1 MTPKPQLS
9 WRAAMRIAWREMRAS
24 RAKFL
29 FVVLSVAIGVGSLTG
44 VRGFSSS
51 FRHMLLGEAR
61 TLMAGD
67 LTARVFALPTAEQE
81 AALRGLEARGVRR
94 TWITET
100 VTMASSATT
109 ADPLLISVK
118 AVDAAAYPYYGVVK
132 LNPPRPLREALDAR
146 SVVVSDDLLVRLNV
160 RTGDLLHIGGQDFRI
175 AGVMVSEPDRMTGS
189 LNVGPR
195 VMIARQGLD
204 RTGLI
209 TPGSRA
215 AERYLFALP
224 AQGGPDVAQARAVLK
239 QAFPEATIADY
250 RETHPIITRGLDR
263 STTFLSLIGLI
274 ALVIGAMGVASAMHG
289 HLQQKLDSIAVMK
302 CMGARSAQVIRI
314 YTAQTLML
322 GLGGGVIGVAFGVG
336 VAAAFPGLIA
346 KYFAMDVSPYWDAWP
361 AVQGIAVAC
370 LVTLLFTLPPLLGIR
385 DIRPALIFRR
395 DVETRYTVSP
405 IHSGIRGQPL
415 PDGRGS
421 DQSRDRKG
429 AVARYVSELLNR
441 YIKRGMAPAYLVR
454 VAILLGTGAVAGT
467 LTEGSLTDALRT
479 GGFFALALAIGLA
492 LLSLA
497 GWAMLRGFR
506 WFLRRAGA
514 LLPGV
519 VRHGMANLYRPGNQA
534 QAAVVALGV
543 GVMFTLTVFLV
554 QGALVEQIRGSAPP
568 GMPNV
573 FLLDIPANQRAAIG
587 EFIRQQPGVK
597 EAPEVAFA
605 VAARITAINGE
616 AIEKLPL
623 RDFNRRFRR
632 TRTVTAM
639 DAMPPDTIIL
649 SGAWWRPGDRDPQI
663 CASEEAAKILNL
675 KPGTQVEW
683 SIWNRNLRTRV
694 ACIERT
700 ESIRMTGRFEFLFNA
715 GQLENLPAV
724 YYGSARVRPADVA
737 ALQRVVYQKFPT
749 VTVVNVADVM
759 QIVEDV
765 VQRIAAVIRFIS
777 GFTILAGAVM
787 VASSVAGTRF
797 RRMREVVTLKTLGAT
812 RRRIAWIF
820 SVEFL
825 SLGLV
830 AGVMGTL
837 LASAFAALVLK
848 RLLQIDFHPS
858 LPTHAIAVGI
868 AALVATVAGWAAS
881 FRILGRKPLE
891 ILRDE

>member
-1 MTPKPQLS
+1 MSPKPTLS
-9 WRAAMRIAWREMRAS
+9 WRTAMRIAWREMRAS
-24 RAKFL
+24 RTKFL

-44 VRGFSSS
+44 VRGFSTS
-51 FRHMLLGEAR
+51 FRHMLLDQAR

-67 LTARVFALPTAEQE
+67 LTARVFALPSAEQE

-100 VTMASSATT
+100 VTMASSASTP
-109 ADPLLISVK
+109 DPLLISVK
-118 AVDAAAYPYYGVVK
+118 AVDPAAYPFYGVVK
-132 LNPPRPLREALDAR
+132 LNPPRPLHEALDPQT
-146 SVVVSDDLLVRLNV
+146 VVVSDDLLIRLDV
-160 RTGDLLHIGGQDFRI
+160 RTGDMLHIGGQDFRI
-175 AGVMVSEPDRMTGS
+175 AGVVVSEPDRMTGS

-195 VMIARQGLD
+195 VMIARAGLD

-209 TPGSRA
+209 TAGSRA

-239 QAFPEATIADY
+239 QAFPEAVIADY
-250 RETHPIITRGLDR
+250 RETHPLITRGLDR

-322 GLGGGVIGVAFGVG
+322 GLGGGVIGAAFGVG

-346 KYFAMDVSPYWDAWP
+346 KYFATDVSAYWSAWP

-370 LVTLLFTLPPLLGIR
+370 LVTLLFTLPPLLEIR

-395 DVETRYTVSP
+395 DVETMGSA
-405 IHSGIRGQPL
+405 QPL
-415 PDGRGS
+415 PHGRGS
-421 DQSRDRKG
+421 DQSPDREG
-429 AVARYVSELLNR
+429 GVASPRGRRRIPWRRGIAPQYVARL
-441 YIKRGMAPAYLVR
+441 
-454 VAILLGTGAVAGT
+454 AILLGTGVVAAT
-467 LTEGSLTDALRT
+467 LTEGSFDDALRT
-479 GGFFALALAIGLA
+479 GGFFALALAIALGL
-492 LLSLA
+492 LTLA

-506 WFLRRAGA
+506 RLLRRTGA
-514 LLPGV
+514 RLPGV

-554 QGALVEQIRGSAPP
+554 QNALVDQIRGSAPP

-573 FLLDIPANQRAAIG
+573 FLLDIPANQRAALSD
-587 EFIRQQPGVK
+587 FIRRQPGVK

-605 VAARITAINGE
+605 VAARIAAIDGE
-616 AIEKLPL
+616 PIEKRPL
-623 RDFNRRFRR
+623 REFDRRFLR
-632 TRTVTAM
+632 TRTVTAI
-639 DAMPPDTIIL
+639 DAMPPDTVIVQ
-649 SGAWWRPGDRDPQI
+649 GTWWRPGDRDPQI
-663 CASEEAAKILNL
+663 CVAEEAAKILHL
-675 KPGTQVEW
+675 TPGAVVDW
-683 SIWNRNLRTRV
+683 SIWNRSLRTRV

-700 ESIRMTGRFEFLFNA
+700 ESIRMTGRFEFIFNS
-715 GQLENLPAV
+715 GQLDNLPAV
-724 YYGSARVRPADVA
+724 YYGSARVRPPDVA
-737 ALQRVVYQKFPT
+737 ALVRVVYKAFPT

-825 SLGLV
+825 ALGTV
-830 AGVMGTL
+830 AGLMGSL
-837 LASAFAALVLK
+837 LAGGFAALVLK
-848 RLLQIDFHPS
+848 QLLKIDFHPA
-858 LPTHAIAVGI
+858 LLTHTVAVLL
-868 AALVATVAGWAAS
+868 AALVATAAGWAAS
-881 FRILGRKPLE
+881 FRVLGRKPLE

>member
-322 GLGGGVIGVAFGVG
+322 G
-336 VAAAFPGLIA
+336 
-346 KYFAMDVSPYWDAWP
+346 
-361 AVQGIAVAC
+361 
-370 LVTLLFTLPPLLGIR
+370 IR

-395 DVETRYTVSP
+395 DVEAKS
-405 IHSGIRGQPL
+405 S
-415 PDGRGS
+415 
-421 DQSRDRKG
+421 
-429 AVARYVSELLNR
+429 ARR
-441 YIKRGMAPAYLVR
+441 RGMAPAYLVR
-454 VAILLGTGAVAGT
+454 VAILLGTGVVAGT
-467 LTEGSLTDALRT
+467 LTEGSFSDALRT
-479 GGFFALALAIGLA
+479 GGYFALALAIGLA

>member
-1 MTPKPQLS
+1 MKPQLS
-9 WRAAMRIAWREMRAS
+9 WRAATRIAWREMRAS
-24 RAKFL
+24 RTKFL

-44 VRGFSSS
+44 VRGFSAS

-100 VTMASSATT
+100 VTMASSAATP
-109 ADPLLISVK
+109 DPLLISVK
-118 AVDAAAYPYYGVVK
+118 AVDPAAYPYYGVVK
-132 LNPPRPLREALDAR
+132 LNPPRPLREALDAQA
-146 SVVVSDDLLVRLNV
+146 VVVSDDLLVRLNV
-160 RTGDLLHIGGQDFRI
+160 RTGDMLHIGGQDFRI

-195 VMIARQGLD
+195 VMITRQGLE

-224 AQGGPDVAQARAVLK
+224 AQGGPDVAEARAVLK

-346 KYFAMDVSPYWDAWP
+346 KYFAMDVSAYWSAWP

-370 LVTLLFTLPPLLGIR
+370 LVTLLFTLPPLLAIR

-395 DVETRYTVSP
+395 DVETKA
-405 IHSGIRGQPL
+405 SGRRRGAAAAL
-415 PDGRGS
+415 
-421 DQSRDRKG
+421 
-429 AVARYVSELLNR
+429 AVRA
-441 YIKRGMAPAYLVR
+441 
-454 VAILLGTGAVAGT
+454 AILLGTGAVAGT
-467 LTEGSLTDALRT
+467 LTEGSFSDALRT
-479 GGFFALALAIGLA
+479 GGFFALALAVGLA
-492 LLSLA
+492 LLALA
-497 GWAMLRGFR
+497 GWAMLRAFR
-506 WFLRRAGA
+506 WSLRRAGA
-514 LLPGV
+514 RLPGV

-554 QGALVEQIRGSAPP
+554 QSALVEQIRGSAPP

-573 FLLDIPANQRAAIG
+573 FLLDIPANQRAALS

-605 VAARITAINGE
+605 VAARITAIGGQP
-616 AIEKLPL
+616 IETLPL
-623 RDFNRRFRR
+623 RELNRRFLR

-639 DAMPPDTIIL
+639 DAMPPDTVIL
-649 SGAWWRPGDRDPQI
+649 NGAWWRPGDREPQI
-663 CASEEAAKILNL
+663 CVSEEAAKILSL
-675 KPGTQVEW
+675 KAGTVVDW
-683 SIWNRNLRTRV
+683 NIWNRNLRTRV
-694 ACIERT
+694 ACVEHT
-700 ESIRMTGRFEFLFNA
+700 ESIRMTGRFEFIFNQ

-724 YYGSARVRPADVA
+724 YYGSARVRPPDVA

-825 SLGLV
+825 ALGTV
-830 AGVMGTL
+830 AGLMGSL
-837 LASAFAALVLK
+837 LAGGFAALILT
-848 RLLQIDFHPS
+848 RLLQIDFHPA
-858 LPTHAIAVGI
+858 PGTHALAVGI
-868 AALVATVAGWAAS
+868 AALVAGVAGWAAS